1 MACPKKRTTS
11 AKRDMRRSKHFLKP
25 LRLLKC
31 PKCGEMIVSH
41 KTCPFCGYYA
51 GRMVIDVAAKLTK
64 REKKRHEKEMAK
76 KEAAAKKSASASAT
90 VDKEKKEAPKPL
102 SIEELSKK
110 Q

>member
-25 LRLLKC
+25 LHLSKC

-41 KTCPFCGYYA
+41 KTCPSCGYYA

-64 REKKRHEKEMAK
+64 REKKKHEKEMAK
-76 KEAAAKKSASASAT
+76 KEVEAKKSTSASAT
-90 VDKEKKEAPKPL
+90 ADREKKEAPRPL
-102 SIEELSKK
+102 SVEELSKK
-110 Q
+110 S